1 MDFEGLQKKVM
12 NLDPKVRLSIIL
24 NQSGERVC
32 GGYREN
38 LKTFLTPDELSMV
51 LYHACQRWE
60 SRKHLVHKVGK
71 ARYSMT
77 EYEKVKRLAF
87 PLDENHMML
96 VSTEIIVD
104 HTKIINDI
112 LNLIKMA
119 NE

>member
-1 MDFEGLQKKVM
+1 MDFERLQKQVM
-12 NLDPKVRLSIIL
+12 SLDPDVRLAIIL
-24 NQSGERVC
+24 NRSGERVC

-51 LYHACQRWE
+51 LFHACQRWE
-60 SRKHLVHKVGK
+60 GRKHLVHKIGN

-77 EYEKVKRLAF
+77 EYEKVKRMSF

-96 VSTEIIVD
+96 VSTGIAVD
-104 HTKIINDI
+104 HTKIINDV

-119 NE
+119 SE